1 MPRVAEGTST
11 LLHEAFGFA
20 LPKGLYTDMSK
31 EVEGRLCDL
40 LSCLPL
46 AVGGKFT
53 QPSLS
58 LFYLSAHSARAGE
71 LLLFQ
76 KCGFGLTSLI

>member
-46 AVGGKFT
+46 AVGASSRNLASVCFT
-53 QPSLS
+53 
-58 LFYLSAHSARAGE
+58 YLLTVLVLANCYYSKSVDSA
-71 LLLFQ
+71 
-76 KCGFGLTSLI
+76 